1 MRITKW
7 GELGVLTL
15 ALIARNEAVARQP
28 RSETSSDLPVAD
40 GKRTVTS
47 ANEIAEAIGIDV
59 DYARQVLQRLKN
71 AGLIA
76 TVRGPSGGYL
86 LTKNPSDISLEDI
99 LVATEGAAF
108 EIVCDNK
115 PIHQTCAEAK
125 HHCNLRALWSDLGE
139 HISAFLK
146 NYSLQQILDIDP
158 SWTPGPTNSLIQIT
172 ARESSS

>member
-15 ALIARNEAVARQP
+15 ALIARKKAFAQHLSTDKDQV
-28 RSETSSDLPVAD
+28 PVAA
-40 GKRTVTS
+40 GSKRPLVS
-47 ANEIAEAIGIDV
+47 AHEIAEAIGIDV

-71 AGLIA
+71 AGLIT

-86 LTKNPSDISLEDI
+86 LAKSPAEISLEDI
-99 LVATEGAAF
+99 LIATEGAAF
-108 EIVCDNK
+108 EIVCDSK
-115 PIHQTCAEAK
+115 PIHQTCAQAK

-172 ARESSS
+172 SREGSS